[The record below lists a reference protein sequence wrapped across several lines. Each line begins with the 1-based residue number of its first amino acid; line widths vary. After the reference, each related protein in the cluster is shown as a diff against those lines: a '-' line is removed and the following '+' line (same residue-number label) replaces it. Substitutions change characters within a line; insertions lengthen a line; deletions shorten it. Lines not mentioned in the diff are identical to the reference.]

1 MAWHPIKLFWRHH
14 VFLPKFRKWPK
25 FHVNIIIS
33 SGLMTIFICKIFM
46 RELTRILETEKVIAW
61 ILLNM
66 WRLEPVTD
74 TKVGI
79 NVPNK
84 YSFKVISLQV
94 LQLLS
99 DLGKTNKFYM
109 VLNTPLFEGGR
120 RKVWIYQPPPP
131 SQIKVSKSS
140 FNALWFFEDN

>member
-1 MAWHPIKLFWRHH
+1 
-14 VFLPKFRKWPK
+14 
-25 FHVNIIIS
+25 
-33 SGLMTIFICKIFM
+33 M

-99 DLGKTNKFYM
+99 DLGKTNRFYM
-109 VLNTPLFEGGR
+109 VLNTPLYEGGR
-120 RKVWIYQPPPP
+120 RKVWIYQTPPP
-131 SQIKVSKSS
+131 SQIKVSKIS
-140 FNALWFFEDN
+140 FEDN

>member
-1 MAWHPIKLFWRHH
+1 
-14 VFLPKFRKWPK
+14 
-25 FHVNIIIS
+25 
-33 SGLMTIFICKIFM
+33 M

-84 YSFKVISLQV
+84 YNFKAISLQV
-94 LQLLS
+94 LQLFSFTRFSIHLC
-99 DLGKTNKFYM
+99 LRG
-109 VLNTPLFEGGR
+109 EGGR
-120 RKVWIYQPPPP
+120 CEFTNPHPRPRLK
-131 SQIKVSKSS
+131 
-140 FNALWFFEDN
+140 

>member
-1 MAWHPIKLFWRHH
+1 
-14 VFLPKFRKWPK
+14 
-25 FHVNIIIS
+25 
-33 SGLMTIFICKIFM
+33 M

-84 YSFKVISLQV
+84 YNFKVISLQV

-99 DLGKTNKFYM
+99 DLGKIKK
-109 VLNTPLFEGGR
+109 VLQCSNPVEQDLETTLCVYGEINVG
-120 RKVWIYQPPPP
+120 
-131 SQIKVSKSS
+131 SQIYPKP
-140 FNALWFFEDN
+140 D

>member
-1 MAWHPIKLFWRHH
+1 MTSYQTFLTSSCFSSQI
-14 VFLPKFRKWPK
+14 FLPKF
-25 FHVNIIIS
+25 FCFSSQNVNIIIN
-33 SGLMTIFICKIFM
+33 SGLMTTFISKIFM

-94 LQLLS
+94 LQILS
-99 DLGKTNKFYM
+99 DLGKTNRFYM

-120 RKVWIYQPPPP
+120 RKVWIYQTPPP
-131 SQIKVSKSS
+131 SQIKVSKIS
-140 FNALWFFEDN
+140 FEDN